1 VHAYLKR
8 LVDERITL
16 TELSTRMGN
25 TAAAEDRELTDT
37 ERASV
42 ANWEARCAE
51 IDPQIRDY
59 NTQLESA
66 RAFADLT
73 SKLETSRDQPAS
85 SGLESRRPAGMEQT
99 SWGQRFVESEQFR
112 SYTGRGQSG
121 VFELEGFLETRA
133 AITTTNLAIPH
144 FIFTPV
150 EAQAT
155 QTPLLDVCGRISVSS
170 GVVDWVEIGAD
181 PVAAVVA
188 EGAAK
193 PEAAVTLTP
202 KTAALDTLAHW
213 VQITRQALED
223 AAYIRSLLESKLRRG
238 LGAKAEADMA
248 TAIDASTTVQ
258 TATTSLAAGGSLLK
272 SIRVGIGKVEGAGY
286 NPNAVALNPTDY
298 AFLDI
303 DVMGTT
309 DSGPM
314 RAATFWG
321 LTPVAAPSIPA
332 GKAYVGDFKTGAT
345 LFDRGVTN
353 VFLTDSHASLFISN
367 ILVILAE
374 ARVKS
379 VVTEGPAICECSTV
393 A

>member
-1 VHAYLKR
+1 MRGVGPIRDTNAQLA
-8 LVDERITL
+8 
-16 TELSTRMGN
+16 STRDYAGLVASIAKNRENTPERRDATHNGN
-25 TAAAEDRELTDT
+25 GVE
-37 ERASV
+37 
-42 ANWEARCAE
+42 
-51 IDPQIRDY
+51 Y
-59 NTQLESA
+59 
-66 RAFADLT
+66 
-73 SKLETSRDQPAS
+73 
-85 SGLESRRPAGMEQT
+85 T
-99 SWGQRFVESEQFR
+99 SWGQQFVESEQFR

-121 VFELEGFLETRA
+121 VIELGGFRELEMRA
-133 AITTTNLAIPH
+133 VIPSTSLAIPH
-144 FIFTPV
+144 FIYAPV

-155 QTPLLDVCGRISVSS
+155 QTPLLDVCGRVSVSS
-170 GVVDWVEIGAD
+170 GTWTGWRSVLPRRRRRRRGRRSRRRRSRLPPDR
-181 PVAAVVA
+181 
-188 EGAAK
+188 
-193 PEAAVTLTP
+193 LTRWR
-202 KTAALDTLAHW
+202 TA
-213 VQITRQALED
+213 QITRQALED
-223 AAYIRSLLESKLRRG
+223 AAYIQSLLESKLRRG

-258 TATTSLAAGGSLLK
+258 TATTSLAAQGSLLK
-272 SIRVGIGKVEGAGY
+272 SIRVGIGKVEAAGY

-298 AFLDI
+298 ASLDI

-309 DSGPM
+309 DYGPV

-321 LTPVAAPSIPA
+321 LRPVAAASIPA
-332 GKAYVGDFKTGAT
+332 GKAYVGDFQTGAT